1 MFTKTI
7 ISLLA
12 ASLLCSATFAK
23 ELSFQEGVI
32 GAQTEILGDSNINP
46 KSSHISA
53 KLSMDDTIESLKGD
67 ISLDLLNLKSENEKR
82 DEHMYETLH
91 VKEHP
96 STVFKLKEVS
106 KESDGYHLIGI
117 LTLNKQT
124 KEINTKADIVDHNGF
139 VSLKGDFTIKMSAF
153 GIEPP
158 TLLFLSVR
166 DDVVISYDL
175 ILAKR

>member
-7 ISLLA
+7 VSLLA
-12 ASLLCSATFAK
+12 ASLLCGTLFAK
-23 ELSFQEGVI
+23 ELHFQEGTI

-53 KLSMDDTIESLKGD
+53 NLSMDDTIESLKGE
-67 ISLDLLNLKSENEKR
+67 ITLELLSLKSDNEKR
-82 DEHMYETLH
+82 DEHMYEALH
-91 VKEHP
+91 VKTHP
-96 STVFKLKEVS
+96 NTFFKLKEVV
-106 KESDGYHLIGI
+106 KEADGYHLIGI
-117 LTLNKQT
+117 LTLNNQP
-124 KEINTKADIVDHNGF
+124 KEINTKAEIADQNGF
-139 VSLKGDFTIKMSAF
+139 VSLKGNFTIKMSAF

>member
-7 ISLLA
+7 ISILA
-12 ASLLCSATFAK
+12 TSLLCSVSFAK
-23 ELSFQEGVI
+23 ELHFQEGTI

-46 KSSHISA
+46 KSSHINA
-53 KLSMDDTIESLKGD
+53 NLSMDEAIESLKGD
-67 ISLDLLNLKSENEKR
+67 ITLELISLKSDNEKR
-82 DEHMYETLH
+82 DEHMREALH
-91 VKEHP
+91 VKTHP
-96 STVFKLKEVS
+96 NTFFKLKEVV
-106 KESDGYHLIGI
+106 KESDGYHLLGV
-117 LTLNKQT
+117 LTLNNQP
-124 KEINTKADIVDHNGF
+124 KEINTKADIADQNGF
-139 VSLKGDFTIKMSAF
+139 VSLKGDFKIKMSEF